1 MFRGGGWDQRGL
13 TNEWRQKQRVFLNNH
28 DICLRTLTLEDYE
41 VTDANTEFVT
51 FFILNARMLLTIRLK
66 FGLRRDFTREF
77 YKRQEEVLQMD
88 KRASNCVK
96 LKLTTTCKHTHM
108 DLKNTGVEYLDLP
121 DPFNCGC

>member
-1 MFRGGGWDQRGL
+1 M
-13 TNEWRQKQRVFLNNH
+13 FLNNH

-77 YKRQEEVLQMD
+77 YKRQEEALQMD
-88 KRASNCVK
+88 KRASNCAK
-96 LKLTTTCKHTHM
+96 LKLTTTCKHMHM